1 MFPLSSVL
9 MVVALGE
16 MPEAEAVSPADVRSA
31 VQRSVPYIQERG
43 TWWIEEKNCVS
54 CHRVHSMVWSLSEAQ
69 RQQIDVSDQL
79 GEWINWSTESS
90 LAENDKGKVVGLGNK
105 EALAQMLVGLR
116 SFGDKDGEIRKE
128 FAALLLDGQ
137 QEDGSWKAGGQLPSQ
152 KRPKAETNAV
162 STMWITLALLDHT
175 SDEKTAA
182 TVERALKYIENIPTG
197 KSTEWYAVRLLL
209 AIRQNNESVGK
220 EMIEHLKGQQHS
232 DGGWGW
238 LIDSPSDA
246 LGTGLA
252 MYALAKAAA
261 NSSDPTLVRGQKYLI
276 ETQREDGSWAVNG
289 TKEKKKD
296 SEQETATYW
305 GTTWAALGLV
315 TSLSDEAS
323 K

>member
-9 MVVALGE
+9 LVVALGE
-16 MPEAEAVSPADVRSA
+16 MPEAGAVSPADVRAA

-54 CHRVHSMVWSLSEAQ
+54 CHRGNSMVWSLSEAR
-69 RQQIDVSDQL
+69 RQQIEVSDQL

-90 LAENDKGKVVGLGNK
+90 LAKNDKGTIVGLGNK

-137 QEDGSWKAGGQLPSQ
+137 QKDGSWKAGGQLPSQ
-152 KRPKAETNAV
+152 KRSKAETDAV
-162 STMWITLALLDHT
+162 STMWITLALLDQT
-175 SDEKTAA
+175 ADEKTAA
-182 TVERALKYIENIPTG
+182 TVERALKFIENSAPG
-197 KSTEWYAVRLLL
+197 ESTEWYAVRLLL
-209 AIRQNNESVGK
+209 AIRQNNESVRQ
-220 EMIEHLKGQQHS
+220 EMIEHLKSQQQP

-238 LIDSPSDA
+238 LIDDPSDA

-252 MYALAKAAA
+252 MYALTK
-261 NSSDPTLVRGQKYLI
+261 SDTNRGNATLVHAQKYLI
-276 ETQREDGSWAVNG
+276 ETQREDGSWAVKG

-315 TSLSDEAS
+315 TSLSNE
-323 K
+323 